1 MAACEFEWDEAK
13 SASDLRKH
21 GVTFDEAM
29 AIFAD
34 PLLLTIAD
42 PDHDGVEERW
52 VSVGENDKGR
62 LILAVHTFV
71 EREIQNVVIRLI
83 SARRP
88 TKNEARQ
95 YREGY

>member
-1 MAACEFEWDEAK
+1 MAAYEFEWDEAK
-13 SASDLRKH
+13 AASNLRKH

-29 AIFAD
+29 AIFGD

-62 LILAVHTFV
+62 LVLAVHTFI
-71 EREIQNVVIRLI
+71 ERDSSNAVIRLI
-83 SARRP
+83 SVRRP

-95 YREGY
+95 YREGH